1 MVEHEK
7 AREMKVRDIPPFGI
21 RMPPD
26 LKERLSNE
34 AKINGRSLNVEIVLR
49 LKRSFENM
57 AIDEHPRYTMEH
69 PVSGGYTSDITDI
82 ERKLLT
88 IFRRMP
94 VEKQLAL
101 LSLFN

>member
-1 MVEHEK
+1 MNSK
-7 AREMKVRDIPPFGI
+7 RKMSDINPFGL
-21 RMPPD
+21 RMQD
-26 LKERLSNE
+26 ELKERLDRE

-49 LKRSFENM
+49 LQASFEKKEVANLSLVARQPDM
-57 AIDEHPRYTMEH
+57 PNYINPPD
-69 PVSGGYTSDITDI
+69 VNDI

-101 LSLFN
+101 VSLFN